1 MRIPR
6 HSPKESISRAPP
18 ALSIA
23 GSAAIV
29 LLLALAAGLL
39 AAGCGDDGGAGS
51 PTATPTPDPDRQ
63 LLEQLVLAK
72 EDVPDGLQRVDKSF
86 STNQDIADAS
96 ANPEAEMAQLER
108 WGRRLGLGVT
118 YVPLPD
124 PPAGLTIQLV
134 DSSTS
139 LYRSPEGAGAS
150 FADAAQ
156 SAREQDW
163 AAASPELKELKV
175 KEIKQPELADEILWL
190 RISGFPGEGKSTL
203 RVDDYVLIRQ
213 DLSRGFIRV
222 VWQFAAKDGRD
233 AFQEQAADLIRR
245 QVDRVSAALAG
256 G

>member
-1 MRIPR
+1 MRFLY
-6 HSPKESISRAPP
+6 HSQKASISRPP
-18 ALSIA
+18 ADLPAA
-23 GSAAIV
+23 GSVAVA

-39 AAGCGDDGGAGS
+39 AAGCGGNGGAGS

-72 EDVPDGLQRVDKSF
+72 EDVPDGLQRVDATF
-86 STNQDIADAS
+86 STNQDIANAS
-96 ANPEAEMAQLER
+96 ANPEAEMAQLES
-108 WGRRLGLGVT
+108 WGRRLGIGVT

-139 LYRSPEGAGAS
+139 LYRSPEGASAS
-150 FADAAQ
+150 FSDAAQ

-163 AAASPELKELKV
+163 QAASPELKELKV

-213 DLSRGFIRV
+213 ELTRGFIRV
-222 VWQFAAKDGRD
+222 VWQFAANAGRD
-233 AFQEQAADLIRR
+233 AFQEQAANLIRR